1 MGRLSTMAGPP
12 GTARSNVSM
21 HSNMSQGR
29 LEKLMRL
36 QHRENSKPRV
46 LTQRSR
52 SQTGNRNPYNQR
64 PVTGQSQMGYLP
76 PPTRPATGM
85 SLRDQNDAQ
94 QWERPPTGMIDEEY
108 EYEPEED
115 IGSPPQTAASG
126 AVVDEWALLN
136 ELDITSYQLEQ
147 ERRRQEEAEQK
158 AKVRMDLMNQMREK
172 SKSQQLAR
180 ANAEQE
186 WREQKDRLDDWN
198 EKERTRA
205 DKRVR
210 RMERR
215 RQMLMKQMEMSIDR
229 KKMEKKR
236 GLDEGRQIAA
246 QIREDMHEER
256 ERTKEE
262 RVQAMEEFR
271 LQCEENELLQKLKH
285 KQEEAEASKAVAD
298 LDRYFSKKEQE
309 EMQRQQEIAD
319 RYNSCR
325 LREKAHANK
334 CKTMDANNTRH
345 RKTDEELEQ
354 EMLE

>member
-1 MGRLSTMAGPP
+1 MGTHCWRVRLRTMAGPP

-52 SQTGNRNPYNQR
+52 SQTSNRNPYNQR

-205 DKRVR
+205 DKR
-210 RMERR
+210 ER
-215 RQMLMKQMEMSIDR
+215 
-229 KKMEKKR
+229 
-236 GLDEGRQIAA
+236 A
-246 QIREDMHEER
+246 
-256 ERTKEE
+256 
-262 RVQAMEEFR
+262 QAMEEFR
-271 LQCEENELLQKLKH
+271 LQCEENEMLQKLKQ
-285 KQEEAEASKAVAD
+285 KQEEAEANKAVAD

-309 EMQRQQEIAD
+309 EEQRQREIAD

-325 LREKAHANK
+325 LRERAHADK
-334 CKTMDANNTRH
+334 CAKIDATNTYH
-345 RKTDEELEQ
+345 KKTDQELDEEMMEATMKFDEKEQQSRLER
-354 EMLE
+354 EGRK